1 MKAVKE
7 IQQIYQEY
15 RRQHDELYKG
25 RDTDIDAVIS
35 MCWNSARKIENV
47 YLNSRRTAYTE
58 FAQTIGRYL
67 YKEIKSEQYRAE
79 RVKVRWENEEVQ

>member
-1 MKAVKE
+1 MKAVKQ
-7 IQQIYQEY
+7 IQQIYEEY
-15 RRQHDELYKG
+15 RRQHDELYNGK
-25 RDTDIDAVIS
+25 DTDLDAVIR
-35 MCWNSARKIENV
+35 MCFSSARKIENA

-79 RVKVRWENEEVQ
+79 SLKIRWANE